1 MKKLKLYV
9 LFLFAGISLSVL
21 GQNNV
26 TGTVFD
32 DFGETVPGVNVII
45 KGTTTGTTT
54 NYDGVYSIQASSNDV
69 LEFTF
74 MGFQPKE
81 VKVGNQTVIDVTLQ
95 ETAVQIQEL
104 EVVAVGYGDV
114 RRKDLTG
121 SVAKANM
128 DDILKNPI
136 SNVAQALGGRIAGV
150 QEIGRASCRERV

>member
-9 LFLFAGISLSVL
+9 LFLFAGLSLSVL

-54 NYDGVYSIQASSNDV
+54 NYDGVYSIQASSSDI

-81 VKVGNQTVIDVTLQ
+81 VKVGNQTVIDVTLEERLQ
-95 ETAVQIQEL
+95 
-104 EVVAVGYGDV
+104 Y
-114 RRKDLTG
+114 KF
-121 SVAKANM
+121 
-128 DDILKNPI
+128 KN
-136 SNVAQALGGRIAGV
+136 
-150 QEIGRASCRERV
+150 